1 MTIEDLVEI
10 DPNRGEFLHKLQ
22 DLVNHKQNLINESEW
37 EDLTLTMGG
46 QKVKIDDLGLT
57 FQYSPS
63 SRIFGL
69 DEGINLIPD
78 GDNELVTVSN
88 VEDYLNLTLDF
99 ALNKGIRKQMDAF
112 RSGFNQV
119 FPIEKLGPFSPN
131 EVKSMLC
138 GDQSPVFTREDI
150 IKFTEPKLG
159 YTRES
164 PAFQKFVNVLVN
176 FTDAERKAFL
186 QFTTGCSSLPPGTL
200 KKHFISLTG
209 SAARGARYVTDFDG

>member
-1 MTIEDLVEI
+1 MAIYLI
-10 DPNRGEFLHKLQ
+10 IPINIR
-22 DLVNHKQNLINESEW
+22 NL
-37 EDLTLTMGG
+37 
-46 QKVKIDDLGLT
+46 
-57 FQYSPS
+57 FSPF
-63 SRIFGL
+63 IA
-69 DEGINLIPD
+69 
-78 GDNELVTVSN
+78 N

-99 ALNKGIRKQMDAF
+99 ALNKGIKKQMDAF
-112 RSGFNQV
+112 KQGFNLV
-119 FPIEKLGPFSPN
+119 FSIEKLGPFSPN

-186 QFTTGCSSLPPGTL
+186 QFTTGCSSLPPGKNKIPYFTKNFPIIIENIQTSFPKIFVNL
-200 KKHFISLTG
+200 LVNFIVEKL
-209 SAARGARYVTDFDG
+209 

>member
-1 MTIEDLVEI
+1 MIHGLHILTIEDLVEI
-10 DPNRGEFLHKLQ
+10 DPNRGKFLIKLQ
-22 DLVNHKQNLINESEW
+22 DLVNQKQNMVNESEW
-37 EDLTLTMGG
+37 DELTLNMGG
-46 QKVKIDDLGLT
+46 SSQDQDSEGTLNNVKVEDLGLT

-69 DEGINLIPD
+69 DVGINLIPE
-78 GDNELVTVSN
+78 GDNELVTIAN

-99 ALNKGIRKQMDAF
+99 ALNKGIKKQMDAF
-112 RSGFNQV
+112 KQGFNLV

-164 PAFQKFVNVLVN
+164 PAFQKFVNVLVILLMQREKP
-176 FTDAERKAFL
+176 FCSL
-186 QFTTGCSSLPPGTL
+186 QRAAQACLQVVLP
-200 KKHFISLTG
+200 
-209 SAARGARYVTDFDG
+209 